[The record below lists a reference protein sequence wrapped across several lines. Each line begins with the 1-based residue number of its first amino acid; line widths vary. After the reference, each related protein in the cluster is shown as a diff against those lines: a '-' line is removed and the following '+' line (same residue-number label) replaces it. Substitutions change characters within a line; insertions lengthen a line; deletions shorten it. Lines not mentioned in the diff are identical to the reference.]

1 MALISLALFGNYYV
15 YDAIGLIADLFQRQ
29 RGFTDTRIGMLN
41 AIYSLPDVVPVLV
54 RCRSAYPLGVCRK

>member
-15 YDAIGLIADLFQRQ
+15 YDAIGL
-29 RGFTDTRIGMLN
+29 TDTRIGMLN